1 VSGAPTRVPVR
12 AQRGPCSPRLLPLRL
27 AAPGAG
33 DLRGGTAIEVQEQS
47 KTKGQETRG
56 AGGGLSL
63 GERGP
68 GHGVS
73 GASGRGTSPRGS
85 ALVGVW

>member
-1 VSGAPTRVPVR
+1 MPYPILRVSGAPTRVPVR
-12 AQRGPCSPRLLPLRL
+12 AQRGPCSPRLLP
-27 AAPGAG
+27 
-33 DLRGGTAIEVQEQS
+33 QEQS